1 MVLVFYI
8 FYFEC
13 TSPICRALSEY
24 LGRENMLA
32 VVCKSRAGVETFEQY
47 DHSGNIETNLG
58 IHGLASAQTVRI
70 NGRFRVICLEDL
82 R

>member
-32 VVCKSRAGVETFEQY
+32 VICKSRAWVETFEQY
-47 DHSGNIETNLG
+47 DHSGNIVT
-58 IHGLASAQTVRI
+58 
-70 NGRFRVICLEDL
+70 
-82 R
+82 